1 MTGIEAAK
9 ELIRSYMNCPIKTD
23 KETEAI
29 AYAIMAIAHS
39 EDKMMMNMSTV
50 IMKDEPKYEKANTT
64 CAPVRQW
71 MYEG

>member
-29 AYAIMAIAHS
+29 AYAIMAIARS
-39 EDKMMMNMSTV
+39 EDKMMMDMSTV

-64 CAPVRQW
+64 GTPVRQW
-71 MYEG
+71 M

>member
-9 ELIRSYMNCPIKTD
+9 ELIRIYMNCPIKTD

-39 EDKMMMNMSTV
+39 EDKMMMDMSTV
-50 IMKDEPKYEKANTT
+50 IMKDEPKYEKANATG
-64 CAPVRQW
+64 APVRQW
-71 MYEG
+71 M

>member
-29 AYAIMAIAHS
+29 AYAIMAIARS
-39 EDKMMMNMSTV
+39 EDKMMMDMSTV

-64 CAPVRQW
+64 GTPVCQW
-71 MYEG
+71 M

>member
-29 AYAIMAIAHS
+29 AYAIMAIARS
-39 EDKMMMNMSTV
+39 EDKMMMDMSTV

-64 CAPVRQW
+64 GTPVRQW
-71 MYEG
+71 MYDG

>member
-29 AYAIMAIAHS
+29 AYAIMAIARS

-64 CAPVRQW
+64 GTPVRQW
-71 MYEG
+71 MYDG

>member
-9 ELIRSYMNCPIKTD
+9 ELMRIYMNCSIKTD

-29 AYAIMAIAHS
+29 ARS
-39 EDKMMMNMSTV
+39 EDKMMMDMSTV

-64 CAPVRQW
+64 GAPVRQW
-71 MYEG
+71 MQEVE

>member
-29 AYAIMAIAHS
+29 AYAIMAIARS

-64 CAPVRQW
+64 GTPVRQW
-71 MYEG
+71 M